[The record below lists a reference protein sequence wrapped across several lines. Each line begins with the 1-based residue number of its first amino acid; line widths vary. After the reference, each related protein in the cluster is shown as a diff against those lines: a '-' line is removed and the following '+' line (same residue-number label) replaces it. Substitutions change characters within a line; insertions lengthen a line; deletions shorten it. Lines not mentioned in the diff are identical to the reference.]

1 MKCIYHSSTNMI
13 LGAPAGMD
21 NCESVPATMLADTPP
36 PVIATFWKPSQEELE
51 LLLANG
57 TLCLWV
63 FGTAHPPV
71 AITVEA
77 SK

>member
-1 MKCIYHSSTNMI
+1 MDCVYHSSTNM
-13 LGAPAGMD
+13 LLKAPEGMP
-21 NCESVPATMLADTPP
+21 NCVDIPATMLAETPP
-36 PVIATFWKPSQEELE
+36 PVIATFWRPTPEELA
-51 LLLANG
+51 LLTSNG
-57 TLCLWV
+57 LIGLWV